1 MRGNLSAWSINH
13 RVLILFFMILLLVGG
28 GFAYVNLGRE
38 EDPSFAITTM
48 VVSAGWPGASLVD
61 TMNEVTNTIEEK
73 LEETPY
79 IDVIKS
85 YTTPGQTVIY
95 VQLLDSTPPSA
106 ISDTWY
112 QVRKKVSD
120 IEDQL
125 PDGIVGP
132 YFNDE

>member
-1 MRGNLSAWSINH
+1 
-13 RVLILFFMILLLVGG
+13 
-28 GFAYVNLGRE
+28 
-38 EDPSFAITTM
+38 M

-61 TMNEVTNTIEEK
+61 TMNELTNTIEEK
-73 LEETPY
+73 LEETPH

-120 IEDQL
+120 IEQITFSPDQL
-125 PDGIVGP
+125 AAIGVRLEDVMNAIAAQNAVTPAGVITTQ
-132 YFNDE
+132 N